1 MSKLLE
7 VKDLKTSFKT
17 HIGDV
22 QSVRGVS
29 FHLEKGEALGVVGE
43 SGCGKSVTM
52 MTIMRLLGENAKIN
66 VEKIIFDDKDITKPT
81 EKLMQTIRG
90 NDMSMIFQDPMTS
103 LNPLFTV
110 GDQLTEH
117 LIKHKKISKKEANE
131 KAIKML
137 DMVGIPSP
145 EKRLKQYPHE
155 FSGGMRQRVM
165 IAMSLIC
172 EPKLIIADE
181 PTTALDVTIQAQ
193 ILDLMKDIKSKLDT
207 SIILITH
214 DLGVV
219 ADLCSRINVMY
230 GGLIVEEGTTEDIFY
245 RGRHPYTW
253 GLLSSMP
260 DLTGDKKERLYTI
273 PGNPPN
279 LANEVKG
286 DAFAV
291 RNPYA
296 LNIDFEE
303 EPPMFEINE
312 HHQAA
317 TWLLHPDAPKVEM
330 PQTLKKRIE
339 QLRREEK
346 RYAETEGAYGTDE

>member
-165 IAMSLIC
+165 IAMAIASK
-172 EPKLIIADE
+172 PKLLIADE

-193 ILDLMKDIKSKLDT
+193 ILDLMKDLKSKLDT

-253 GLLSSMP
+253 GLLRSVPNPKSELKEKLVPIEGQPP
-260 DLTGDKKERLYTI
+260 DLLKPPIGCPFTARCDYAMKICKEKQ
-273 PGNPPN
+273 PP
-279 LANEVKG
+279 L
-286 DAFAV
+286 
-291 RNPYA
+291 
-296 LNIDFEE
+296 
-303 EPPMFEINE
+303 FEISNG
-312 HHQAA
+312 HRAA
-317 TWLLHPDAPKVEM
+317 CWLCHKNAPKVES
-330 PQTLKKRIE
+330 PIG
-339 QLRREEK
+339 REE
-346 RYAETEGAYGTDE
+346 

>member
-7 VKDLKTSFKT
+7 VKNLKTSFRT

-22 QSVRGVS
+22 QAVRGVS
-29 FHLEKGEALGVVGE
+29 LYLDKGEALGIVGE

-52 MTIMRLLGENAKIN
+52 MSIMRLLADNAVIESDKIVFNGE
-66 VEKIIFDDKDITKPT
+66 DITNPT
-81 EKLMQTIRG
+81 ENQMQEIRG
-90 NDMSMIFQDPMTS
+90 NEMAMIFQDPMTS

-131 KAIKML
+131 LAIKML

-145 EKRLKQYPHE
+145 ESRLKQYPHE

-193 ILDLMKDIKSKLDT
+193 ILDLMKDLKEKINS

-219 ADLCSRINVMY
+219 ADLCTRINVMY
-230 GGLIVEEGTTEDIFY
+230 GGIIIEEGSDEDIFY
-245 RGRHPYTW
+245 NGKHPYTW
-253 GLLSSMP
+253 GLLNSVPNPKSEIKEKLTPIEGQPP
-260 DLTGDKKERLYTI
+260 DLLK
-273 PGNPPN
+273 PP
-279 LANEVKG
+279 VG
-286 DAFAV
+286 CPFAA
-291 RNPYA
+291 RCKYA
-296 LNIDFEE
+296 MKVCLQKQ
-303 EPPMFEINE
+303 PPLFEISNG
-312 HHQAA
+312 HRAA
-317 TWLLHPDAPKVEM
+317 CWLCHENAPKVES
-330 PQTLKKRIE
+330 PI
-339 QLRREEK
+339 RREE
-346 RYAETEGAYGTDE
+346 

>member
-7 VKDLKTSFKT
+7 VKNLKTSFKT

-52 MTIMRLLGENAKIN
+52 MTIMRLLGANAKIDA
-66 VEKIIFDDKDITKPT
+66 ERIFFDDKDITKPT

-165 IAMSLIC
+165 IEMSLIC

-193 ILDLMKDIKSKLDT
+193 ILDLMKDLKSKLDT

-245 RGRHPYTW
+245 RGKHPYTW
-253 GLLSSMP
+253 GLLRSVPNPKSELKEKLIPIEGQPP
-260 DLTGDKKERLYTI
+260 DLLKPPVGCPFTARCDYAMKICKEKQ
-273 PGNPPN
+273 PP
-279 LANEVKG
+279 LFEVG
-286 DAFAV
+286 EGH
-291 RNPYA
+291 R
-296 LNIDFEE
+296 
-303 EPPMFEINE
+303 
-312 HHQAA
+312 AA
-317 TWLLHPDAPKVEM
+317 CWLCHENAPKVES
-330 PQTLKKRIE
+330 PIRG
-339 QLRREEK
+339 EE
-346 RYAETEGAYGTDE
+346 

>member
-7 VKDLKTSFKT
+7 VKNLKTSFRT

-22 QSVRGVS
+22 QAVRGVS
-29 FHLEKGEALGVVGE
+29 LYLDKGEALGIVGE

-52 MTIMRLLGENAKIN
+52 MSIMRLLADNAVI
-66 VEKIIFDDKDITKPT
+66 ESDKIIFDGEDITNPT
-81 EKLMQTIRG
+81 ENQMQEIRG
-90 NDMSMIFQDPMTS
+90 NEMAMIFQDPMTS

-131 KAIKML
+131 LAIKML

-145 EKRLKQYPHE
+145 ESRLKQYPHE

-193 ILDLMKDIKSKLDT
+193 ILDLMRDIKEKMDT
-207 SIILITH
+207 AILLITH

-219 ADLCSRINVMY
+219 AEMADYVVVMY
-230 GGLIVEEGTTEDIFY
+230 AGKVIEEGPVNAIFSNPS
-245 RGRHPYTW
+245 HPYTV
-253 GLLSSMP
+253 GLLKSKP
-260 DLTGDKKERLYTI
+260 ILNQYQDRLYSI
-273 PGNPPN
+273 PGQVPSPIGMPENCYFSERCEFCFDKCKSGQPG
-279 LANEVKG
+279 LKLIEDG
-286 DAFAV
+286 
-291 RNPYA
+291 
-296 LNIDFEE
+296 
-303 EPPMFEINE
+303 
-312 HHQAA
+312 H
-317 TWLLHPDAPKVEM
+317 KVACF
-330 PQTLKKRIE
+330 K
-339 QLRREEK
+339 
-346 RYAETEGAYGTDE
+346 YEGE

>member
-66 VEKIIFDDKDITKPT
+66 VEKIIFDDKDITKLT

-193 ILDLMKDIKSKLDT
+193 ILDLMKDLKSKLDT

-253 GLLSSMP
+253 GLLRSVPNPKSELKEKLVPIEGQPP
-260 DLTGDKKERLYTI
+260 DLLKPPIGCPFTARCDYAMKICKEKQ
-273 PGNPPN
+273 PP
-279 LANEVKG
+279 L
-286 DAFAV
+286 
-291 RNPYA
+291 
-296 LNIDFEE
+296 
-303 EPPMFEINE
+303 FEISNG
-312 HHQAA
+312 HRAA
-317 TWLLHPDAPKVEM
+317 CWLCHKNAPKVES
-330 PQTLKKRIE
+330 PIG
-339 QLRREEK
+339 REE
-346 RYAETEGAYGTDE
+346 

>member
-1 MSKLLE
+1 M
-7 VKDLKTSFKT
+7 KTSFRT

-22 QSVRGVS
+22 QAVRGVS
-29 FHLEKGEALGVVGE
+29 LYLDKGEALGIVGE

-52 MTIMRLLGENAKIN
+52 MSIMRLLADNAVI
-66 VEKIIFDDKDITKPT
+66 ESDKIIFNGEDITNPT
-81 EKLMQTIRG
+81 ENQMQEIRG
-90 NDMSMIFQDPMTS
+90 NEMAMIFQDPMTS

-131 KAIKML
+131 LAIKML

-145 EKRLKQYPHE
+145 ESRLKQYPHE

-193 ILDLMKDIKSKLDT
+193 ILDLMKDLKEKINT

-219 ADLCSRINVMY
+219 ADLCTRINVMY
-230 GGLIVEEGTTEDIFY
+230 GGIIIEEGSDEDIFY
-245 RGRHPYTW
+245 NGKHPYTW
-253 GLLSSMP
+253 GLLNSVPNPKSEIKEKLTPIEGQPP
-260 DLTGDKKERLYTI
+260 DLLK
-273 PGNPPN
+273 PP
-279 LANEVKG
+279 VG
-286 DAFAV
+286 CPFAA
-291 RNPYA
+291 RCKYA
-296 LNIDFEE
+296 MKVCLQKQ
-303 EPPMFEINE
+303 PPLFEISNG
-312 HHQAA
+312 HRAA
-317 TWLLHPDAPKVEM
+317 CWLCHENAPKVES
-330 PQTLKKRIE
+330 PI
-339 QLRREEK
+339 RREE
-346 RYAETEGAYGTDE
+346 

>member
-7 VKDLKTSFKT
+7 VKNLKTSFRT

-22 QSVRGVS
+22 QAVRGVS
-29 FHLEKGEALGVVGE
+29 LYLDKGEALGIVGE

-52 MTIMRLLGENAKIN
+52 MSIMRLLADNAVIESDKIVFNGE
-66 VEKIIFDDKDITKPT
+66 DITNPT
-81 EKLMQTIRG
+81 ENQMQEIRG
-90 NDMSMIFQDPMTS
+90 NEMAMIFQDPMTS

-131 KAIKML
+131 LAIKML

-145 EKRLKQYPHE
+145 ESRLKQYPHE

-193 ILDLMKDIKSKLDT
+193 ILDLMKDLKEKINT

-219 ADLCSRINVMY
+219 ADLCTRINVMY
-230 GGLIVEEGTTEDIFY
+230 GGIIVEEGSDEDVFY
-245 RGRHPYTW
+245 NGKHPYTW
-253 GLLSSMP
+253 GLLNSVPNPKSEIKEKLTPIEGQPP
-260 DLTGDKKERLYTI
+260 DLLK
-273 PGNPPN
+273 PP
-279 LANEVKG
+279 VG
-286 DAFAV
+286 CPFAA
-291 RNPYA
+291 RCKYA
-296 LNIDFEE
+296 MKVCLEKQ
-303 EPPMFEINE
+303 PPLFEISDG
-312 HHQAA
+312 HRAA
-317 TWLLHPDAPKVEM
+317 CWLCHENAPKVEA
-330 PQTLKKRIE
+330 PI
-339 QLRREEK
+339 RREE
-346 RYAETEGAYGTDE
+346 

>member
-7 VKDLKTSFKT
+7 VKNLKTSFRT

-22 QSVRGVS
+22 QAVRGVS
-29 FHLEKGEALGVVGE
+29 LYLDKGEALGIVGE

-52 MTIMRLLGENAKIN
+52 MSIMRLLADNAVIESDKIVFNGE
-66 VEKIIFDDKDITKPT
+66 DITNPT
-81 EKLMQTIRG
+81 ENQMQEIRG
-90 NDMSMIFQDPMTS
+90 NEMAMIFQDPMTS

-131 KAIKML
+131 LAIKML

-145 EKRLKQYPHE
+145 ESRLKQYPHE

-193 ILDLMKDIKSKLDT
+193 ILDLMKDLKEKINT

-219 ADLCSRINVMY
+219 ADLCTRINVMY
-230 GGLIVEEGTTEDIFY
+230 GGIIIEEGSDEDIFY
-245 RGRHPYTW
+245 NGKHPYTW
-253 GLLSSMP
+253 GLLNSVPNPKSEIKEKLTPIEGQPP
-260 DLTGDKKERLYTI
+260 DLLK
-273 PGNPPN
+273 PP
-279 LANEVKG
+279 VG
-286 DAFAV
+286 CPFAA
-291 RNPYA
+291 RCKYA
-296 LNIDFEE
+296 MKVCLQKQ
-303 EPPMFEINE
+303 PPLFEISNG
-312 HHQAA
+312 HRAA
-317 TWLLHPDAPKVEM
+317 CWLCHENAPKVES
-330 PQTLKKRIE
+330 PI
-339 QLRREEK
+339 RREE
-346 RYAETEGAYGTDE
+346 

>member
-7 VKDLKTSFKT
+7 VKNLKTSFKT
-17 HIGDV
+17 HIGNV
-22 QSVRGVS
+22 QAVRGVS
-29 FHLEKGEALGVVGE
+29 LYLNKGEALGIVGE

-52 MTIMRLLGENAKIN
+52 MSIMRLLADNAIIESDKITFDGEDMTN
-66 VEKIIFDDKDITKPT
+66 PT
-81 EKLMQTIRG
+81 ENQMQEIRG
-90 NDMSMIFQDPMTS
+90 NEMAMIFQDPMTS

-131 KAIKML
+131 LAIKML

-145 EKRLKQYPHE
+145 ESRLKQYPHE

-193 ILDLMKDIKSKLDT
+193 ILDLMKDLKEKINT

-219 ADLCSRINVMY
+219 ADLCTRINVMY
-230 GGLIVEEGTTEDIFY
+230 GGIIVEEGSDEDIFY
-245 RGRHPYTW
+245 DGRHPYTW
-253 GLLSSMP
+253 GLLNSVPNPKSEIKEKLTPIEGQPP
-260 DLTGDKKERLYTI
+260 DLLK
-273 PGNPPN
+273 PP
-279 LANEVKG
+279 VG
-286 DAFAV
+286 CPFAA
-291 RNPYA
+291 RCKYA
-296 LNIDFEE
+296 MKVCIEKQ
-303 EPPMFEINE
+303 PPLFEISE
-312 HHQAA
+312 GHRAA
-317 TWLLHPDAPKVEM
+317 CWLCHENAPKVEA
-330 PQTLKKRIE
+330 PI
-339 QLRREEK
+339 RREE
-346 RYAETEGAYGTDE
+346 

>member
-7 VKDLKTSFKT
+7 VKNLKTSFKT

-52 MTIMRLLGENAKIN
+52 MTIMRLLGANSKIDA
-66 VEKIIFDDKDITKPT
+66 ERIFFDDKDITKPT

-193 ILDLMKDIKSKLDT
+193 ILDLMKDLKSKLDT

-245 RGRHPYTW
+245 RGKHPYTW
-253 GLLSSMP
+253 GLLRSVPNPKSELKEKLIPIEGQPP
-260 DLTGDKKERLYTI
+260 DLLKPPVGCPFTARCDYAMKICKEKQ
-273 PGNPPN
+273 PP
-279 LANEVKG
+279 LFEVG
-286 DAFAV
+286 EGH
-291 RNPYA
+291 R
-296 LNIDFEE
+296 
-303 EPPMFEINE
+303 
-312 HHQAA
+312 AA
-317 TWLLHPDAPKVEM
+317 CWLCHKNAPKVES
-330 PQTLKKRIE
+330 PIKG
-339 QLRREEK
+339 EE
-346 RYAETEGAYGTDE
+346 